1 MNYYFPGSQHQ
12 GIQVNRGREG
22 VKRGSPSSTS
32 ALFLQ
37 LFHRAAPFP
46 SSFFLSPHFEDT
58 EQDVCRRSA
67 AGTRCITPASPRLN
81 LAHLVEDQPVPAEP
95 SWRAGESDA
104 GDRGGKR
111 CSSAGLA
118 RGRPSTTLSMRHFF
132 LLFCFV
138 CLFGNYS
145 GYFFVPG
152 AQRTRPKRRLKK
164 KKNKTPRS
172 LKLDSPEEEETIR
185 LELEA
190 RRWVVSWC
198 LFFFFCL
205 RRFSC

>member
-46 SSFFLSPHFEDT
+46 SSFFLSPHFEGT

-132 LLFCFV
+132 FVVLFCLFV
-138 CLFGNYS
+138 WELFWI
-145 GYFFVPG
+145 FFCSRG
-152 AQRTRPKRRLKK
+152 TADETEATTKK
-164 KKNKTPRS
+164 KKKTKPRG
-172 LKLDSPEEEETIR
+172 
-185 LELEA
+185 
-190 RRWVVSWC
+190 V
-198 LFFFFCL
+198 
-205 RRFSC
+205 